1 MHIVLAQECNI
12 LTFSMVW
19 WFLSD
24 GDLPQKWIFSVACK
38 YVGTRTALAWYF
50 LCVSRDNC
58 NDSSVSS
65 VQSLNVLFLYLDKV
79 SWSLSFICVMLKGSE
94 VLQNSQHVRGI
105 SPLRCNMV
113 FADCR
118 NVKFPLGS
126 FLHTKI
132 LLPTCLYYSNFIWR

>member
-1 MHIVLAQECNI
+1 MHIVLAQE
-12 LTFSMVW
+12 FSMVW

-50 LCVSRDNC
+50 LCVFPETTAMI
-58 NDSSVSS
+58 
-65 VQSLNVLFLYLDKV
+65 VLSHLCKV
-79 SWSLSFICVMLKGSE
+79 EMFYFFILIKFRGILSFICVMLKGSE